1 MVKIQDKE
9 CRKKK
14 MAGGGLHSA
23 AGSINPSVKALTLL
37 VTVLLLAFQYD
48 TVLNLFVLAA
58 CLIALLFFSEARLI
72 SVVRIMIPASIA
84 AAGMFFMGLYFLRG
98 GSVMQEMG
106 AQEGTAISYA
116 VQTAAVRNLDGALAL
131 SSRILAYAGLGSFF
145 VLSTDPE
152 EFVSSLIHQCR
163 LPAKFGYG
171 ILAALHLVPGM
182 QKEYADI
189 RLAFRTRGAKT
200 GKLSSGVIFAMLVN
214 CIRWSDNVAMA
225 MESRGFSDGEGRT
238 YYDIPRVR
246 IRDIMFFILCTGSI
260 SLAIFKLSF

>member
-23 AGSINPSVKALTLL
+23 AGSINPSVKALTVL

-106 AQEGTAISYA
+106 AGG
-116 VQTAAVRNLDGALAL
+116 NG
-131 SSRILAYAGLGSFF
+131 
-145 VLSTDPE
+145 
-152 EFVSSLIHQCR
+152 H
-163 LPAKFGYG
+163 
-171 ILAALHLVPGM
+171 
-182 QKEYADI
+182 
-189 RLAFRTRGAKT
+189 
-200 GKLSSGVIFAMLVN
+200 
-214 CIRWSDNVAMA
+214 
-225 MESRGFSDGEGRT
+225 
-238 YYDIPRVR
+238 
-246 IRDIMFFILCTGSI
+246 ILCGPDCSG
-260 SLAIFKLSF
+260 KEP